1 MSKFS
6 FSFQVDS
13 SVLQVSSTR
22 TLLVSLLKNIRVAD
36 TWVANA
42 AAMDVNAPSVQLL
55 GAEHHSAISGI
66 RGGSIW
72 TYFEKLS
79 CFLPY
84 QLCCFILK
92 TQHTRILFQHILQDL
107 LFCFDVHFSND

>member
-1 MSKFS
+1 M
-6 FSFQVDS
+6 
-13 SVLQVSSTR
+13 LQVYSTR

-42 AAMDVNAPSVQLL
+42 VAMDVNAPSIQLL
-55 GAEHHSAISGI
+55 GAETHSAISGI
-66 RGGSIW
+66 GSGSIW
-72 TYFEKLS
+72 TYLEKLS

-92 TQHTRILFQHILQDL
+92 PQYTKILFQHLLQDL
-107 LFCFDVHFSND
+107 LFCFDVHSSND

>member
-1 MSKFS
+1 M
-6 FSFQVDS
+6 
-13 SVLQVSSTR
+13 LQVYSTR

-55 GAEHHSAISGI
+55 GAETHSATSGI
-66 RGGSIW
+66 GSGSIW

-92 TQHTRILFQHILQDL
+92 AQHMRTLFQHILQDL
-107 LFCFDVHFSND
+107 LLCFYVHFSND